1 MRSILSFILS
11 LMVLSTQAQVTFK
24 LVSIPDYTPEGD
36 QIFIAGSFN
45 GWNPGDG
52 LYVLEKNENNQ
63 WEITLDGFSE
73 GETIQFKFTRG
84 SWETVEK
91 GAEGEEIGNRSFT
104 FGNGQSVDV
113 TILNWADNNGGG
125 DDDSSTAAENVH
137 TMSEDF
143 YIPQLD
149 RNRRIWIYLPPDYD
163 QSGESY
169 PVIYMHDGQNLFDV
183 KTSFAGEWEVDET
196 FNDMASRG
204 YNVPI
209 VVGIDNGGSH
219 RADEYLP
226 YYLDPLNAGGEGNEY
241 MAFIVETLK
250 PHIDN
255 NYRTLSDR
263 DNTAII
269 GSSFGGLISFYGA
282 IKYQDVFSKCAP
294 FSPAY
299 WANQEQMFADL
310 AETGFQHDVRFYQ
323 NAGENEGDQYI
334 VAMHQMEQALNNE
347 GFNNTHSIVIPGGN
361 HNETTWAADFENAYL
376 WLFPEYSSNTGTNIN
391 GVDPEFRPLLY
402 PNPVKNILNIQ
413 SGDQS
418 KTCSIQIT
426 DINGQI
432 VKEYEGAKQKIHV
445 GDLAPGIYYISIHS
459 DHTRSVESFI
469 KY

>member
-1 MRSILSFILS
+1 MKVFLAFILTTIY
-11 LMVLSTQAQVTFK
+11 VTIQAQVTFT

-36 QIFIAGSFN
+36 QIFIGGNFN
-45 GWNPGDG
+45 GWNPGDAQ
-52 LYVLEKNENNQ
+52 YVLEKNNDDL

-84 SWETVEK
+84 NWETVEK

-125 DDDSSTAAENVH
+125 DDNSTAAENVH
-137 TMSEDF
+137 IMSEDF

-163 QSGESY
+163 QSGNNY

-183 KTSFAGEWEVDET
+183 QTAFLGEWEVDET

-209 VVGIDNGGSH
+209 VVGIDNGGIH
-219 RADEYLP
+219 RANEYLP
-226 YYLDPLNAGGEGNEY
+226 YFFEPLNAGGEGDEF

-255 NYRTLSDR
+255 EYRTMPGRES
-263 DNTAII
+263 TGII
-269 GSSFGGLISFYGA
+269 GSSFGGVISFYGA
-282 IKYQDVFSKCAP
+282 LKYQDVFSKCAP

-299 WANQEQMFADL
+299 WANYEHLFADL
-310 AETGFQHDVRFYQ
+310 AETGLQHDVRFYQ

-334 VAMHQMEQALNNE
+334 QAMHQMEEALNNE
-347 GFNNTHSIVIPGGN
+347 GFNNTFSTVIAGGN
-361 HNETTWAADFENAYL
+361 HNEATWAGDLENAYL
-376 WLFPEYSSNTGTNIN
+376 WLFPEYSGATGIDE
-391 GVDPEFRPLLY
+391 GRFDLQPVVY
-402 PNPVKNILNIQ
+402 PNPAEDILNLKFSNQETI
-413 SGDQS
+413 
-418 KTCSIQIT
+418 CSIRILG
-426 DINGQI
+426 IEGEVI
-432 VKEYEGAKQKIHV
+432 REYDNVMQTIYV
-445 GDLAPGIYYISIHS
+445 GDLNPGIYFISVHS
-459 DHTRSVESFI
+459 DDRRTVESFI
-469 KY
+469 KL